1 MMNTLKTAFLMTA
14 LTVILVLAGG
24 ALGRQQGLVIAL
36 FLAIVMNF
44 FSYWF
49 SDRIVLRMYRAR
61 EISRAED
68 PELYDIVAELAE
80 RAGLPMPKV
89 YICPQNTPNAFAT
102 GRNPKHAA
110 IAVTQGIRRILNREE
125 LAGVLGHELAHVEHR
140 DILIGSIAAIIAGA
154 ITFLAYMARWA
165 MIFGGIGG
173 GNRDSSG
180 EGNFLATLIL
190 IIVAPIAAMLIQMAI
205 SRSREYA
212 ADARGAKISGNPLG
226 LASALKKLQV
236 ANRQLPMQANPS
248 TAHMFIMNPLSTRGI
263 QNLFSTH
270 PLTEERIARLEAMA
284 GS

>member
-1 MMNTLKTAFLMTA
+1 MNTLKTAFLMTA